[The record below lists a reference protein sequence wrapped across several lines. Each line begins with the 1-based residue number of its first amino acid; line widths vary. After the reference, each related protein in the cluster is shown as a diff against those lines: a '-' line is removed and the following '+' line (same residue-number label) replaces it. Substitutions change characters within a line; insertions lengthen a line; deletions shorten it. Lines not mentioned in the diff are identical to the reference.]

1 MFKNIK
7 AKLLVS
13 LTGLVVVLVAI
24 FIVKDYVARK
34 GDVLKF
40 KTPIFEIYFNSVGE
54 LLKEVEPEVLVEE
67 AFYLKRKKG
76 FDFSIIG
83 SEGSGFKTLATTNAM
98 NISSENMEILR
109 RVLQIGEIETH
120 RARRDGRDELT
131 FYGRVDDAMGKTL
144 GIVVVPFDISAD
156 ISRLRMSLLIN
167 IGLGL
172 LIIGIYTGVLYFVV
186 NRSVNLPIKNM
197 YDTVRDICIEGDLT
211 KRISMQ
217 KLNCSEIRN
226 CKFTDCPAY
235 GKISSCWQEIGSNA
249 PGEIQC
255 RCLTSGEFK
264 SCIAC
269 PVAQSVLQ
277 GEMDKMAAWIN
288 TFVTRVLRIVR
299 DVFEHSETLSSAS
312 TELSELAGQMSA
324 GAEETSTQSN
334 AVASAAEE
342 MSASINAIASAAE
355 EMSVNIQSVSSS
367 AEQMSQNMNA
377 VATAIEEM
385 SISIRD
391 VTGSAKEGSD
401 IASRAME
408 MSNSASETMNLLGK
422 AAKEIGEVTE
432 VIKRIA
438 GQTNLLALNATIEAA
453 SAGEAG
459 KGFAVVANEIKELAN
474 QSSHAAENIASQI
487 EGVQVNTE
495 EAIKVIGGISDIIN
509 KIHESSV
516 VITKS
521 VEQQTVSAN
530 EISGNIQQ
538 ASTGTNNIASS
549 IAEIAN
555 GANDMA
561 KSAAE
566 AAKAVNEVSSSIQGV
581 SQAAGDSSSGAHQ
594 VDSSASQLAKITIQ
608 IKEMLGKFKVE
619 IA

>member
-1 MFKNIK
+1 MFKDIK
-7 AKLLVS
+7 TKLLVS
-13 LTGLVVVLVAI
+13 LTGLVLVLVTV
-24 FIVKDYVARK
+24 FIVKDYVGRK
-34 GDVLKF
+34 GDILKY
-40 KTPIFEIYFNSVGE
+40 KTPIFELYFKSVAE
-54 LLKEVEPEVLVEE
+54 ILKEVQPESWVEE
-67 AFYLKRKKG
+67 ANYLQRKQG
-76 FDFSIIG
+76 IDFSIIG
-83 SEGSGFKTLATTNAM
+83 FEGASFKMLATTNDM

-109 RVLQIGEIETH
+109 RVLQMGKTEAQRT
-120 RARRDGRDELT
+120 RKDGREVLT
-131 FYGRVDDAMGKTL
+131 FFNRVDDVMGKSL
-144 GIVVVPFDISAD
+144 GIVAMPFDISAD
-156 ISRLRMSLLIN
+156 VSSLRNSLFIN

-172 LIIGIYTGVLYFVV
+172 LILFIYAGVLYFVV
-186 NRSVNLPIKNM
+186 NRSVNRPIKSM

-211 KRISMQ
+211 KRIAMQ
-217 KLNCSEIRN
+217 KRNCSEIRN

-255 RCLTSGEFK
+255 RCITSGEFK

-299 DVFEHSETLSSAS
+299 DVFQHSDTLSNSS
-312 TELSELAGQMSA
+312 TDLSELAGQMSA
-324 GAEETSTQSN
+324 GAEQTSTQSN
-334 AVASAAEE
+334 AVASATEE

-385 SISIRD
+385 SISIND
-391 VTGSAKEGSD
+391 VTGSAKEGSA
-401 IASRAME
+401 IAAKAME
-408 MSNSASETMNLLGK
+408 MSDSATETMNLLGR

-495 EAIKVIGGISDIIN
+495 EAINVIGGISDIIN

-530 EISGNIQQ
+530 EISGNVQQ
-538 ASTGTNNIASS
+538 ANTGTNNIASS

-566 AAKAVNEVSSSIQGV
+566 AAKAVNEVSASIQGV
-581 SQAAGDSSSGAHQ
+581 SEAAGHSSAGAQQ
-594 VDSSASQLAKITIQ
+594 VDSSAAKLAKITIQ

-619 IA
+619 TA

>member
-1 MFKNIK
+1 MFKDIK
-7 AKLLVS
+7 TKLLVS
-13 LTGLVVVLVAI
+13 LTGLVVVLVTV
-24 FIVKDYVARK
+24 FIVKDYVSRK
-34 GDVLKF
+34 GDILKY
-40 KTPIFEIYFNSVGE
+40 KKPIFEIHFNSVGE
-54 LLKEVEPEVLVEE
+54 LLKDVESEALLEEVR
-67 AFYLKRKKG
+67 YLGGKKS

-83 SEGSGFKTLATTNAM
+83 TEGAGFKTLATTNAM
-98 NISSENMEILR
+98 NISSNNMDILR
-109 RVLQIGEIETH
+109 KVLQVGEIETQ
-120 RARRDGRDELT
+120 RMRKDGRDVLT
-131 FYGRVDDAMGKTL
+131 FFGRVDDLMGKTL
-144 GIVVVPFDISAD
+144 GIAAIPFDISPD
-156 ISRLRMSLLIN
+156 VSNLRKSLIIN

-172 LIIGIYTGVLYFVV
+172 LLLFVYSGVLYLIV
-186 NRSVNLPIKNM
+186 NRSVNQPIKGM

-211 KRISMQ
+211 KRVAMQ
-217 KLNCSEIRN
+217 RRNCSEIRN
-226 CKFTDCPAY
+226 CKHTGCPAY
-235 GKISSCWQEIGSNA
+235 GKTTSCWQEIGSNA

-255 RCLTSGEFK
+255 RCITSGDFK
-264 SCIAC
+264 SCIEC
-269 PVAQSVLQ
+269 PVAQSVLR

-288 TFVTRVLRIVR
+288 TFVTRVLKIVR
-299 DVFEHSETLSSAS
+299 DVFQHSETLSNSS
-312 TELSELAGQMSA
+312 TDLSELAGQMSA
-324 GAEETSTQSN
+324 GAEQTSTQSN
-334 AVASAAEE
+334 AVASATEE

-385 SISIRD
+385 SISIND

-401 IASRAME
+401 IAANAME
-408 MSNSASETMNLLGK
+408 MSKSATETMNLLGR

-495 EAIKVIGGISDIIN
+495 EAVKVIGGISDIIN

-530 EISGNIQQ
+530 EISGNVQQ
-538 ASTGTNNIASS
+538 ANTGTNNIASS

-566 AAKAVNEVSSSIQGV
+566 AAKAVNEVSASIQGV
-581 SQAAGDSSSGAHQ
+581 SQAASDSSEGAQQ
-594 VDSSASQLAKITIQ
+594 VDSSAAKLAKITIQ
-608 IKEMLGKFKVE
+608 IKDMIGKFKVGTV
-619 IA
+619 